1 MSRRSEPKIAVE
13 TAIGNNYRIRHHEA
27 TKRLSL
33 GVILMLDK
41 TNPEK
46 AVKELT
52 LLLMY
57 LTRFNEG
64 GRFDSD
70 LDTEWKGYDF
80 DIINELDEENYIRQ
94 GRRSS
99 KSVAITDEGM
109 KLSRELLAKY
119 NILDW
124 K

>member
-1 MSRRSEPKIAVE
+1 M
-13 TAIGNNYRIRHHEA
+13 
-27 TKRLSL
+27 
-33 GVILMLDK
+33 DK

-52 LLLMY
+52 MLLMY
-57 LTRFNEG
+57 LTRFKE
-64 GRFDSD
+64 RDYFESD
-70 LDTEWKGYDF
+70 LDMAWKGYDF
-80 DIINELDEENYIRQ
+80 DIINELDKEDYIRQ
-94 GRRSS
+94 GSHRS

-119 NILDW
+119 NISDW